1 MDLSG
6 KNEDS
11 ELSNPRGI
19 ASNTPHPGSCCKG
32 AFNFNHK
39 LFSWQPTVKLKQVSQ
54 DKEALLW
61 FTSFMQHPLGVQFQ
75 EKQIGSSDKAD
86 AALSSA
92 STGCHWL
99 LAHCGAS
106 ERLAAHAGA
115 SGWYRQ
121 WFACGCVQGCAFI
134 NVTTGS
140 TSLPLADQSWQAS
153 RLQTA
158 YARLPGTSGV
168 GRVTKL
174 CRWLGVC
181 LCSHPYSPVLALWS
195 GCYLA
200 P

>member
-6 KNEDS
+6 KNEDW

-39 LFSWQPTVKLKQVSQ
+39 LFSWQPTVKLKQASQ
-54 DKEALLW
+54 DKEALLR

-75 EKQIGSSDKAD
+75 EKHIGSSDKAG
-86 AALSSA
+86 AALSTA
-92 STGCHWL
+92 GTGCPWL
-99 LAHCGAS
+99 RCGAS

-115 SGWYRQ
+115 SGWDRRG
-121 WFACGCVQGCAFI
+121 FASGCVQGCAFI

-153 RLQTA
+153 GLQTA
-158 YARLPGTSGV
+158 CARLPGASGV
-168 GRVTKL
+168 DWVAKR
-174 CRWLGVC
+174 CRCLGVC
-181 LCSHPYSPVLALWS
+181 PCSHPSRPMLALWS

-200 P
+200 A